1 MQTAA
6 LIVAA
11 GMSSR
16 MGDFKPMLNIGSIS
30 IAKRIVASF
39 HQAGIFKIVV
49 ITGYKAETLEHHLSN
64 EGLIFLRNENYAE
77 TDMVDSARIGLAYLQ
92 DKCDRILFTPVDIP
106 LFTSDTVSK
115 LMDSDSDLAVPV
127 CDGVKGHPILISSKL
142 IPTILADSGEGGL
155 RGALERCPVPLKTVP
170 VEDRGILHDADT
182 PDDYRAL
189 LEYHN
194 SRLVRPEISVSLL
207 KEKQFMDA
215 KIAMMLTLVDETRSV
230 RTACQRMQISYS
242 TGWNILRALETQLQC
257 CIVERTQGGSGGGR
271 SRLSEKGKALLAA
284 YNSYDARLKQ
294 EAVKLFDEYFK
305 DIFNA

>member
-1 MQTAA
+1 M
-6 LIVAA
+6 
-11 GMSSR
+11 
-16 MGDFKPMLNIGSIS
+16 
-30 IAKRIVASF
+30 
-39 HQAGIFKIVV
+39 
-49 ITGYKAETLEHHLSN
+49 
-64 EGLIFLRNENYAE
+64 
-77 TDMVDSARIGLAYLQ
+77 
-92 DKCDRILFTPVDIP
+92 
-106 LFTSDTVSK
+106 
-115 LMDSDSDLAVPV
+115 
-127 CDGVKGHPILISSKL
+127 
-142 IPTILADSGEGGL
+142 
-155 RGALERCPVPLKTVP
+155 PLKTVP

-182 PDDYRAL
+182 PDDYRDL